1 MSNLKV
7 ACIQTNSKSDPNI
20 NIREVSSLIRA
31 ARSNGAELIT
41 TPEVVGMLEPNREK
55 ALNKAQPENYHGV
68 LREFR
73 ALSRDLAIWLLI
85 GSISIKL
92 SNGKLANRSFLINPD
107 GQIIARYTKI
117 HMFDVEVNDGS
128 IYRESAT
135 YQPGTSACLART
147 PWGLVGLTICYDIRF
162 PALYRDLAKAG
173 AKIIFIPSAFTEVT
187 GEAHWHILQR
197 ARAIENGCFIVSAA
211 QTGMHEQ
218 NRKTFGHSIIVDPW
232 GNILADADKDV
243 GFITADLDLNLVD
256 EVRKKIPSLTHDR
269 EYSKSFKAC

>member
-147 PWGLVGLTICYDIRF
+147 PWGLVGLTVCYDIRF
-162 PALYRDLAKAG
+162 PVLYRDLAKAG

-269 EYSKSFKAC
+269 EYSKSFEAC

>member
-173 AKIIFIPSAFTEVT
+173 AKIIFIPSAFTAVT

-269 EYSKSFKAC
+269 EYSKSFEAC

>member
-135 YQPGTSACLART
+135 YQPGTSACLAKT
-147 PWGLVGLTICYDIRF
+147 PWGLVGLTVCYDIRF

-232 GNILADADKDV
+232 GNILADADKDI

-269 EYSKSFKAC
+269 EYSKSFKVC

>member
-1 MSNLKV
+1 MSNLRV

-20 NIREVSSLIRA
+20 NIKEVSSLICEA
-31 ARSNGAELIT
+31 KSDGAELIT

-55 ALNKAQPENYHGV
+55 ALDKAQAENDHSV

-73 ALSRDLAIWLLI
+73 NLSKDLSIWLLI

-92 SNGKLANRSFLINPD
+92 SDSKLANRSFLINPA

-128 IYRESAT
+128 TYKESTT

-173 AKIIFIPSAFTEVT
+173 AGIIFIPSAFTEVT
-187 GEAHWHILQR
+187 GEAHWHVLQR

-211 QTGMHEQ
+211 QTGIHEQ
-218 NRKTFGHSIIVDPW
+218 KRKTFGHSIIIDPW
-232 GNILADADKDV
+232 GNVLAEADKCV
-243 GFITADLDLNLVD
+243 GFIISDLDLNLVN
-256 EVRKKIPSLTHDR
+256 EARNKIPSLSHDR
-269 EYSKSFKAC
+269 NYIKPFRAF

>member
-1 MSNLKV
+1 MSNLRV

-20 NIREVSSLIRA
+20 NIKEVSSLICEA
-31 ARSNGAELIT
+31 KSDGAELIT

-55 ALNKAQPENYHGV
+55 ALDKAQAEDDHSV

-73 ALSRDLAIWLLI
+73 NLSRDLSIWLLI

-92 SNGKLANRSFLINPD
+92 SDSKLANRSFLINPD

-128 IYRESAT
+128 TYNESAT
-135 YQPGTSACLART
+135 YQPGNSACLART

-173 AKIIFIPSAFTEVT
+173 ARIIFIPSAFTEVT
-187 GEAHWHILQR
+187 GEAHWHVLQR

-211 QTGMHEQ
+211 QTGIHEQ
-218 NRKTFGHSIIVDPW
+218 KRKTFGHSIIVDPW
-232 GNILADADKDV
+232 GNVLADADKSV
-243 GFITADLDLNLVD
+243 GFIIADLDLNLVN
-256 EVRKKIPSLTHDR
+256 EARNKIPSLSHDR
-269 EYSKSFKAC
+269 DYSKSFRAL

>member
-7 ACIQTNSKSDPNI
+7 ACIQTNSKADPNI

-31 ARSNGAELIT
+31 ARSKGAELIT

-269 EYSKSFKAC
+269 EYSKSFEAC

>member
-31 ARSNGAELIT
+31 ARSTGAELIT

-135 YQPGTSACLART
+135 YQPGTSACLAST
-147 PWGLVGLTICYDIRF
+147 PWGLVGLTVCYDIRF

-232 GNILADADKDV
+232 GNILADANKDV

-269 EYSKSFKAC
+269 EYSKSFKVC

>member
-1 MSNLKV
+1 MSNLRV

-20 NIREVSSLIRA
+20 NIKEVSSLICEA
-31 ARSNGAELIT
+31 QSDGAELIT

-55 ALNKAQPENYHGV
+55 ALDKAQAENDHSV

-73 ALSRDLAIWLLI
+73 NLSKDLSIWLLI

-92 SNGKLANRSFLINPD
+92 SDSKLANRSFLINPA

-128 IYRESAT
+128 TYKESTT

-173 AKIIFIPSAFTEVT
+173 ARIIFIPSAFTEVT
-187 GEAHWHILQR
+187 GEAHWHVLQR

-211 QTGMHEQ
+211 QTGIHEQ
-218 NRKTFGHSIIVDPW
+218 KRKTFGHSIIIDPW
-232 GNILADADKDV
+232 GNVLAEADKCV
-243 GFITADLDLNLVD
+243 GFIISDLDLNLVN
-256 EVRKKIPSLTHDR
+256 EARNKIPSLSHDR
-269 EYSKSFKAC
+269 NYIKPFRAF

>member
-31 ARSNGAELIT
+31 ARSKGAELIT

-147 PWGLVGLTICYDIRF
+147 PWGLVGLTVCYDIRF

-269 EYSKSFKAC
+269 EYSKSFKVC

>member
-7 ACIQTNSKSDPNI
+7 ACIQTNSKPDPNI

-31 ARSNGAELIT
+31 ARSKGAELIT

-73 ALSRDLAIWLLI
+73 ALSKDLAIWLLI

-232 GNILADADKDV
+232 GNILADANKDV

-269 EYSKSFKAC
+269 EYSKSFEAC

>member
-1 MSNLKV
+1 MSNLRV

-20 NIREVSSLIRA
+20 NIKEVSSLICEA
-31 ARSNGAELIT
+31 KSDGAELIT

-55 ALNKAQPENYHGV
+55 ALDKAQAENDHSV

-73 ALSRDLAIWLLI
+73 NLSKDLSIWLLI

-92 SNGKLANRSFLINPD
+92 SDSKLANRSFLINPD
-107 GQIIARYTKI
+107 GQIIAQYTKI

-128 IYRESAT
+128 TYNESAT

-173 AKIIFIPSAFTEVT
+173 AGIIFIPSAFTEVT
-187 GEAHWHILQR
+187 GEAHWHVLQR

-211 QTGMHEQ
+211 QTGIHEQ
-218 NRKTFGHSIIVDPW
+218 RRKTFGHSIIIDPW
-232 GNILADADKDV
+232 GNVLADADKCV
-243 GFITADLDLNLVD
+243 GFIIADLDLNLVN
-256 EVRKKIPSLTHDR
+256 EARNKIPSLSHDR
-269 EYSKSFKAC
+269 DYTKSFRAL

>member
-1 MSNLKV
+1 MSNLKI

-31 ARSNGAELIT
+31 ARSKGAELIT

-269 EYSKSFKAC
+269 EYSKSFEAC

>member
-31 ARSNGAELIT
+31 ARSTGAELIT

-68 LREFR
+68 LREFQ

-211 QTGMHEQ
+211 QTGTHEQ

-232 GNILADADKDV
+232 GNILADANKDV

>member
-73 ALSRDLAIWLLI
+73 ALSRDLDIWLLI

-147 PWGLVGLTICYDIRF
+147 PWGLVGLTVCYDIRF

-269 EYSKSFKAC
+269 EYSKSFEAC

>member
-147 PWGLVGLTICYDIRF
+147 PWGLVGLTVCYDIRF

-269 EYSKSFKAC
+269 EYSKSFKVC

>member
-147 PWGLVGLTICYDIRF
+147 PWGLVGLTVCYDIRF

-269 EYSKSFKAC
+269 EYSKSFRVC

>member
-1 MSNLKV
+1 MSNLRV
-7 ACIQTNSKSDPNI
+7 ACIQTNSKPDPNI
-20 NIREVSSLIRA
+20 NIKEVSSLICKA
-31 ARSNGAELIT
+31 KSDGAELIT

-55 ALNKAQPENYHGV
+55 ALHKAQAENDHSV

-73 ALSRDLAIWLLI
+73 NLSKELSIWLLI

-92 SNGKLANRSFLINPD
+92 SDSKLANRSFLINPD

-117 HMFDVEVNDGS
+117 HMFDVEGNDGS
-128 IYRESAT
+128 TYRESAT

-162 PALYRDLAKAG
+162 PLLYRDLAKAG
-173 AKIIFIPSAFTEVT
+173 ARIIFIPSAFTEVT
-187 GEAHWHILQR
+187 GEAHWHVLQR

-211 QTGMHEQ
+211 QTGIHEQ
-218 NRKTFGHSIIVDPW
+218 KRKTFGHSIIIDPW
-232 GNILADADKDV
+232 GNVLADADKDV

-256 EVRKKIPSLTHDR
+256 EAKNKIPSLTHDR
-269 EYSKSFKAC
+269 DYSKSFPAF

>member
-128 IYRESAT
+128 IYQESAT
-135 YQPGTSACLART
+135 YQPGTSACLAKT
-147 PWGLVGLTICYDIRF
+147 PWGLVGLTVCYDIRF

-173 AKIIFIPSAFTEVT
+173 AKIIFVPSAFTEVT

>member
-1 MSNLKV
+1 
-7 ACIQTNSKSDPNI
+7 
-20 NIREVSSLIRA
+20 
-31 ARSNGAELIT
+31 
-41 TPEVVGMLEPNREK
+41 MLEPNRQK
-55 ALNKAQPENYHGV
+55 ALDKAQAENDHSV

-73 ALSRDLAIWLLI
+73 NLSADLSIWLLI

-92 SNGKLANRSFLINPD
+92 SDSKLANRSFLINPD

-128 IYRESAT
+128 TYKESAT

-173 AKIIFIPSAFTEVT
+173 AGIIFIPSAFTEVT
-187 GEAHWHILQR
+187 GEAHWHVLQR

-211 QTGMHEQ
+211 QTGIHEQ
-218 NRKTFGHSIIVDPW
+218 KRKTFGHSIIIDPW
-232 GNILADADKDV
+232 GNVLADADKCV
-243 GFITADLDLNLVD
+243 GFIIADLDLNLVN
-256 EVRKKIPSLTHDR
+256 EARNKIPSLRHDR
-269 EYSKSFKAC
+269 DYSKSFRVL

>member
-1 MSNLKV
+1 MSNLRV

-20 NIREVSSLIRA
+20 NIKEVSSLICQA
-31 ARSNGAELIT
+31 QSDGAELIT

-55 ALNKAQPENYHGV
+55 ALDKAQAENDHSV

-73 ALSRDLAIWLLI
+73 NLSKDLSIWLLI

-92 SNGKLANRSFLINPD
+92 SDSKLANRSFLINPA

-128 IYRESAT
+128 TYKESTT

-173 AKIIFIPSAFTEVT
+173 ARIIFIPSAFTEVT
-187 GEAHWHILQR
+187 GEAHWHVLQR

-211 QTGMHEQ
+211 QTGIHEQ
-218 NRKTFGHSIIVDPW
+218 KRKTFGHSIIIDPW
-232 GNILADADKDV
+232 GNVLAEADKSV
-243 GFITADLDLNLVD
+243 GFIIADLDLNLVND
-256 EVRKKIPSLTHDR
+256 ARNKIPSLSHDR
-269 EYSKSFKAC
+269 NYSKSFRAL

>member
-7 ACIQTNSKSDPNI
+7 ACIQTNSKSDPDI

-55 ALNKAQPENYHGV
+55 ALNKAQSENFHDV

-147 PWGLVGLTICYDIRF
+147 PWGLVGLTVCYDIRF

-256 EVRKKIPSLTHDR
+256 EVRKKIPSLIHDR
-269 EYSKSFKAC
+269 EYSKSFKVC

>member
-7 ACIQTNSKSDPNI
+7 ACIQTNSNSDPNI

-31 ARSNGAELIT
+31 ARSTGAELIT
-41 TPEVVGMLEPNREK
+41 PPEVVGMLDPNREK
-55 ALNKAQPENYHGV
+55 ALKKAQPENYHGV

-92 SNGKLANRSFLINPD
+92 SNGKLANRSFLINPA

-269 EYSKSFKAC
+269 EYSKSFKVC

>member
-1 MSNLKV
+1 MSNLRV

-20 NIREVSSLIRA
+20 NIKEVSSLICEA
-31 ARSNGAELIT
+31 KSDGAELIT

-55 ALNKAQPENYHGV
+55 ALDKAQAENDHSV

-73 ALSRDLAIWLLI
+73 NLSKELSIWLLI

-92 SNGKLANRSFLINPD
+92 SDSKLANRSFLINPA

-128 IYRESAT
+128 TYKESTT

-173 AKIIFIPSAFTEVT
+173 ARIIFIPSAFTEVT
-187 GEAHWHILQR
+187 GEAHWHVLQR

-211 QTGMHEQ
+211 QTGIHEQ
-218 NRKTFGHSIIVDPW
+218 KRKTYGHSIIIDPW
-232 GNILADADKDV
+232 GNVLAEADKCV
-243 GFITADLDLNLVD
+243 GFIIADLDLNLVND
-256 EVRKKIPSLTHDR
+256 ARNKIPSLSHDR
-269 EYSKSFKAC
+269 NYSKSFRAL

>member
-31 ARSNGAELIT
+31 ARSKGAELIT

>member
-1 MSNLKV
+1 MSNLRV

-20 NIREVSSLIRA
+20 NIKEVSSLICEA
-31 ARSNGAELIT
+31 KSDGAELIT

-55 ALNKAQPENYHGV
+55 ALDKAQAENDHRV

-73 ALSRDLAIWLLI
+73 NLSRDLSIWLLI

-92 SNGKLANRSFLINPD
+92 SDSKLANRSFLINPD

-128 IYRESAT
+128 TYNESAT
-135 YQPGTSACLART
+135 YQPGNSACLART

-173 AKIIFIPSAFTEVT
+173 ARIIFIPSAFTEVT
-187 GEAHWHILQR
+187 GEAHWHVLQR

-211 QTGMHEQ
+211 QTGTHEQ
-218 NRKTFGHSIIVDPW
+218 KRKTFGHSIIIDPW
-232 GNILADADKDV
+232 GNVLEDADKSV
-243 GFITADLDLNLVD
+243 GFIIADLDLNLVN
-256 EVRKKIPSLTHDR
+256 EARNKIPSLSHDKD
-269 EYSKSFKAC
+269 YSKSFRAL

>member
-20 NIREVSSLIRA
+20 NVREVSSLIRA

-128 IYRESAT
+128 IYRESVT

>member
-7 ACIQTNSKSDPNI
+7 ACIQTNSKADPNI

-31 ARSNGAELIT
+31 ARSKGAELIT

-68 LREFR
+68 LREFQ

-269 EYSKSFKAC
+269 EYSKSFEAC

>member
-7 ACIQTNSKSDPNI
+7 ACIQTNSKADPNI

-31 ARSNGAELIT
+31 ARSTGAELIT

-135 YQPGTSACLART
+135 YQPGTSACLAKT
-147 PWGLVGLTICYDIRF
+147 PWGLVGLTVCYDIRF

-269 EYSKSFKAC
+269 EYSKSFEAC

>member
-7 ACIQTNSKSDPNI
+7 ACIQTNSKADPNI

-31 ARSNGAELIT
+31 ARSKGAELIT

-68 LREFR
+68 LREFQ

-147 PWGLVGLTICYDIRF
+147 PWGLVGLTVCYDIRF

-269 EYSKSFKAC
+269 EYSKSFEAC

>member
-7 ACIQTNSKSDPNI
+7 ACIQTNSKADPNI

-269 EYSKSFKAC
+269 EYSKSFKVC

>member
-7 ACIQTNSKSDPNI
+7 ACIQTNSKADPNI

-31 ARSNGAELIT
+31 ARSKGAELII

-107 GQIIARYTKI
+107 GRIIARYTKI

-269 EYSKSFKAC
+269 EYSKSFEAC

>member
-31 ARSNGAELIT
+31 ARSKGAELIT

-73 ALSRDLAIWLLI
+73 ALSRELAIWLLI

-269 EYSKSFKAC
+269 EYSKSFEAC

>member
-1 MSNLKV
+1 MSNLRV

-20 NIREVSSLIRA
+20 NIKEVSSLICEA
-31 ARSNGAELIT
+31 QSDGAELIT

-55 ALNKAQPENYHGV
+55 ALDKAQAENDHSV

-73 ALSRDLAIWLLI
+73 NLSKDLSIWLLI

-92 SNGKLANRSFLINPD
+92 SDSKLANRSFLINPA

-128 IYRESAT
+128 TYKESTT

-173 AKIIFIPSAFTEVT
+173 ARIIFIPSAFTEVT
-187 GEAHWHILQR
+187 GEAHWHVLQR

-211 QTGMHEQ
+211 QTGIHEQ
-218 NRKTFGHSIIVDPW
+218 KRKTFGHSIIIDPW
-232 GNILADADKDV
+232 GNVLAEADKSV
-243 GFITADLDLNLVD
+243 GFIIADLDLNLVN
-256 EVRKKIPSLTHDR
+256 EARNKIPSLSHDR
-269 EYSKSFKAC
+269 NYSKSFRAL